1 MGYKALNGLFFATG
15 GAWRRPKILQASCV
29 ILEDQSQET
38 RKKPGGAVEVRQA
51 SNPNAKSKPAASKI
65 MKSAGVEFLFQKP
78 F

>member
-38 RKKPGGAVEVRQA
+38 RSLEG
-51 SNPNAKSKPAASKI
+51 
-65 MKSAGVEFLFQKP
+65 L
-78 F
+78 